1 MRYMGCMG
9 ERLSLYQIQQLK
21 DNIEKLE
28 KNHQVEILRILYTN
42 RATLNENKNGVL
54 VNLTETSD
62 DIISKLVDYVEYVNT
77 QEKML
82 EIVES
87 EKESYRILLD
97 SKSQSDN
104 A

>member
-1 MRYMGCMG
+1 MGCMG

>member
-1 MRYMGCMG
+1 MGCMG
-9 ERLSLYQIQQLK
+9 ERLSMYQIQQLK

-28 KNHQVEILRILYTN
+28 KNHQVEILRILHTN
-42 RATLNENKNGVL
+42 RAALNENKNGVL

-62 DIISKLVDYVEYVNT
+62 DIITKLVDYVEYVNT

-97 SKSQSDN
+97 SKSQCDN